1 MLGEVQ
7 ETKMRS
13 KIAYAVLCSILL
25 INVIPSACAEEPR
38 ELTIFCGAGLAG
50 AFNEIGQL
58 YENAS
63 DIGVAFNFDGV
74 PSLRAQIENGAY
86 ADVLVSSNLK
96 HMDALKAEGLINND
110 TVEIFAKN
118 KVAVVVP
125 NDNPANIVNL
135 TDLARPGIMI
145 LMGTRELSIGDYARQ
160 VLDKLSNDSE
170 YGPEYKEKV
179 ISNIVSEETTVNR
192 IVSKV
197 ALGEAD
203 AGFSFVS
210 DVSPSMSGKVTKLLI
225 PDKYNVVGDFP
236 VAVLSQSNYPQEAQ
250 AFIDMIMSNE
260 GQAILDKYGFIP
272 VAGFASDGIMPS
284 APISS

>member
-1 MLGEVQ
+1 MLEKVL
-7 ETKMRS
+7 ETNMRS
-13 KIAYAVLCSILL
+13 KIAYAVLCFILL
-25 INVIPSACAEEPR
+25 INVIPSACSEEPK
-38 ELTIFCGAGLAG
+38 ELAIFCGAGLAG

-63 DIGVAFNFDGV
+63 NIGVAFNFDGL

-96 HMDALKAEGLINND
+96 HMDALKAEGLINNS
-110 TVEIFAKN
+110 TVKIFARN

-125 NDNPANIVNL
+125 KDNPANIVNL

-145 LMGTRELSIGDYARQ
+145 LMGTKELPIGDYARQ
-160 VLDKLSNDSE
+160 VLDKLANDSE

-197 ALGEAD
+197 ALGEVD
-203 AGFSFVS
+203 AGFAFMS
-210 DVSPSMSGKVTKLLI
+210 DVSPSMVGKVTKIPI

-236 VAVLSQSNYPQEAQ
+236 VGVLSQSNNSQEAQ
-250 AFIDMIMSNE
+250 AFIDVIMSNE

-272 VAGFASDGIMPS
+272 VAKDEADGSKKPAEI
-284 APISS
+284 

>member
-1 MLGEVQ
+1 MLEKVL
-7 ETKMRS
+7 EINMRS
-13 KIAYAVLCSILL
+13 KIGYAVLCFILL
-25 INVIPSACAEEPR
+25 INVILSAYAEEPK

-50 AFNEIGQL
+50 AFNEIWQL

-96 HMDALKAEGLINND
+96 HMDALKAEGLINNS
-110 TVEIFAKN
+110 TVKIFARN

-145 LMGTRELSIGDYARQ
+145 LMGTRELPIGDYARQ
-160 VLDKLSNDSE
+160 VLDKLANDSE

-197 ALGEAD
+197 ALGEVD
-203 AGFSFVS
+203 AGFAFMS
-210 DVSPSMSGKVTKLLI
+210 DVSPSMVGKVTKIPI

-236 VAVLSQSNYPQEAQ
+236 VGVLSQSNNTQEAQ
-250 AFIDMIMSNE
+250 AFIDVIMSNE

-272 VAGFASDGIMPS
+272 VAKDEADGATTS
-284 APISS
+284 AAI